1 MAMTRNKALEYGVL
15 LSGDLSTHVVIELA
29 QRMEELGF
37 SDLYHADERFSR
49 DVYTLLGP
57 VALATSSLKVGPLTA
72 DPYSRHPAVQAM
84 AIATLAELSGGRAVL
99 GFGPGSSG
107 LQAMGIERKQVL
119 LRIREAIELIRLL
132 LTAKENFTYEGQIFQ
147 FVNDRMLFGPIPHVP
162 VVIGTR
168 GPKMLELA
176 GEIADGVN
184 IGGYASPAT
193 IQWALNHVDNGMRR
207 VGRRPDDLR
216 VIVHTYACVHDDRK
230 TALDA
235 ARWGTLVALW
245 SSLNILDQ
253 LPLGTPVPDDL
264 LHYMQTTQKS
274 FHPET
279 MEPGMRLI
287 PDELMEPLSLAGT
300 PDDCAKKVRALAE
313 MAGGRIDEL
322 VLLPCPAPGQT
333 KQDVVCRFAEEV
345 FPRVA

>member
-1 MAMTRNKALEYGVL
+1 MTRHKPLEYGVVL
-15 LSGDLSTHVVIELA
+15 TGDLSTSEVIELA
-29 QRMEELGF
+29 QRMEALGF

-57 VALATSSLKVGPLTA
+57 VAMATSSLKLGPLTA

-84 AIATLAELSGGRAVL
+84 AIATLAEQSGGRAVL

-107 LQAMGIERKQVL
+107 LHAMGIERNQVL
-119 LRIREAIELIRLL
+119 LRVREAIELIRLL
-132 LTAKENFTYEGQIFQ
+132 LTSSENVTYEGQVFR
-147 FVNDRMLFGPIPHVP
+147 FLDDRMLFGPIPHVP

-168 GPKMLELA
+168 GPRMLELA

-184 IGGYASPAT
+184 IGGYASPRRS
-193 IQWALNHVDNGMRR
+193 NGLWTMSTTAC
-207 VGRRPDDLR
+207 VVSGRRPDQLR
-216 VIVHTYACVHDDRK
+216 VIVHTYACVHEDRQ

-253 LPLGTPVPDDL
+253 LPLETPVPDDL

-279 MEPGMRLI
+279 MHPGMRLI
-287 PDELMEPLSLAGT
+287 PDDLMEPLSLAGT
-300 PDDCAKKVRALAE
+300 PDDCVKKVRRLAE
-313 MAGGRIDEL
+313 AADGRVDEL

-333 KQDVVCRFAEEV
+333 KQDVIYRFAEEV
-345 FPRVA
+345 FPKAT